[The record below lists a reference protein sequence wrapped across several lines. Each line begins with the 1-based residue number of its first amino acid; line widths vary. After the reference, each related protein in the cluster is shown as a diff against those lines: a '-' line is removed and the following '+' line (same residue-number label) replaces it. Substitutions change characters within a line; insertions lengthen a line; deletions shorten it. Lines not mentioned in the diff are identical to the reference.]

1 MVIKALEES
10 KGGET
15 FISKIPSF
23 KITDLAQA
31 MLPGCEMPE
40 VGIREGE
47 KLHEIIQL
55 EEKLNELLKRQ
66 GYLVN
71 DIKDLKKTKKKLME
85 GIVAGMNDAEPL
97 RDKKKKNQQRLLL
110 EIKER
115 IETESDELIEL
126 PRMIKKANEELLATG
141 AHYCFERLANGDEQ
155 LKIVKQEIEELRISL
170 REKTEWKDDLEESMD
185 SAYSLM
191 HGLLGHDVMNLYDK
205 RKGKE

>member
-1 MVIKALEES
+1 MKRRDLEFETLVREAL
-10 KGGET
+10 KGKKVPILVLDRRWHT
-15 FISKIPSF
+15 LFP
-23 KITDLAQA
+23 Q
-31 MLPGCEMPE
+31 
-40 VGIREGE
+40 GE
-47 KLHEIIQL
+47 KPVEIVQL
-55 EEKLNELLKRQ
+55 EEQLNELLKRQ

-71 DIKDLKKTKKKLME
+71 DIKDLKSTKKKLMA

-115 IETESDELIEL
+115 IEAESDELVEL
-126 PRMIKKANEELLATG
+126 PRKIKKANEELLATG

-155 LKIVKQEIEELRISL
+155 LKIVKQEIEELRTSL

>member
-1 MVIKALEES
+1 MKRRDLEFETLVREAL
-10 KGGET
+10 KGKKVPILVLDRRWHT
-15 FISKIPSF
+15 LFP
-23 KITDLAQA
+23 Q
-31 MLPGCEMPE
+31 
-40 VGIREGE
+40 GE
-47 KLHEIIQL
+47 KPAEIIQL

-126 PRMIKKANEELLATG
+126 PRMIKKTNEELLATG